1 MAETLPLSLRSAS
14 PRLSDALVG
23 DCVLFILVLVSTL
36 LLYFVVQKWGSRR
49 VLFVSSLLASIGFL
63 TISIIAILEYWY
75 SLKSYP
81 LLAWVKCAGL
91 VLSFVCVCS
100 GVVPVMLM
108 RCVEVFPTMAQ
119 TFCLR
124 CTCALCVVLLAVN
137 YPLSRWLA
145 MKLHSSFCSYVVALA
160 VYVTTCVC
168 SLVTADY
175 SSYPVEEIDVLLGFA
190 IWCVSSNTEHAH
202 AMYKYHLR

>member
-1 MAETLPLSLRSAS
+1 MLSLFADGGNAPSVAAFGVPAVIRRFGGRLRS
-14 PRLSDALVG
+14 VY
-23 DCVLFILVLVSTL
+23 LVLLSTL

-108 RCVEVFPTMAQ
+108 RCVEVFPTWRRPSASGA
-119 TFCLR
+119 R
-124 CTCALCVVLLAVN
+124 APSA
-137 YPLSRWLA
+137 
-145 MKLHSSFCSYVVALA
+145 SFS
-160 VYVTTCVC
+160 
-168 SLVTADY
+168 
-175 SSYPVEEIDVLLGFA
+175 
-190 IWCVSSNTEHAH
+190 W
-202 AMYKYHLR
+202 R

>member
-23 DCVLFILVLVSTL
+23 DCVLFILVLLSTL

-75 SLKSYP
+75 ALKSYP

-119 TFCLR
+119 TFCFR

-202 AMYKYHLR
+202 AMYKYHLS